1 MKDNT
6 TIKQN
11 FNRVDLSPFVNA
23 NSTSKTYLS
32 FFIAL
37 IPQLILLFTTKSF
50 NNIIIIITAIFA
62 CNAADFFN
70 YIEKVLQNKKKP
82 LYLHSET
89 DKRLR
94 NA

>member
-50 NNIIIIITAIFA
+50 NNIIIIINRIKYF
-62 CNAADFFN
+62 
-70 YIEKVLQNKKKP
+70 YISS
-82 LYLHSET
+82 YFT
-89 DKRLR
+89 FY
-94 NA
+94 